1 VGIEEEKSQKSSIF
15 YDFILTIFLEIFSIL
30 SYKMSNSSNS
40 SNSGSE
46 GNTKTSEP
54 KPKKKQDSAKV
65 HWCFVL
71 NNYTEDNYTFI
82 KNFFSSNSSN
92 IWIIGKET
100 GEEWWDDIEG
110 HRHCISPAG
119 TKHLQMYC
127 AFKKKMRFTELKK
140 ILTSCHIQPCRGSKA
155 DNLRYCS
162 KEGNFESNTR
172 IPKPL
177 KLYPPR
183 DEWAKQVE
191 KYALQE
197 PDDRHV
203 MFVSG
208 EFCTGKTT
216 LAKYLIG
223 TYDFISGPLE
233 GGLRHILSVVSDNQ
247 DVETWIMNLTGKE
260 SFSISDGDNTNLWDI
275 LEKIK
280 DGLFMSHFGTKGTK
294 PVNFNSPNI
303 IIFSNCSE
311 SDITFSAEQH
321 NFHKGRLLFTNI

>member
-1 VGIEEEKSQKSSIF
+1 MAE
-15 YDFILTIFLEIFSIL
+15 
-30 SYKMSNSSNS
+30 NSSNS
-40 SNSGSE
+40 STDCFE
-46 GNTKTSEP
+46 GNTKTS
-54 KPKKKQDSAKV
+54 KQESAKT
-65 HWCFVL
+65 HWCLTL
-71 NNYTEDNYTFI
+71 NNWTEQEYVQI
-82 KNFFSSNSSN
+82 KSFFSSNSSN
-92 IWIIGKET
+92 VWIIGKEI
-100 GEEWWDDIEG
+100 GDN
-110 HRHCISPAG
+110 G
-119 TKHLQMYC
+119 TPHLQMYC
-127 AFKKKMRFTELKK
+127 AFNPKVRFTAIKK
-140 ILTSCHIQPCRGSKA
+140 VCDRLHVEKMISTKA
-155 DNLRYCS
+155 KNLAYCA
-162 KEGNFESNTR
+162 KDGDYETNTR

-177 KLYPPR
+177 KLHPPR

-208 EFCTGKTT
+208 DFCTGKTT

-223 TYDFISGPLE
+223 TYDFVSGPLE

-247 DVETWIMNLTGKE
+247 DIETWIMNLTGKE
-260 SFSISDGDNTNLWDI
+260 SISISDGEDTNLWNI

-303 IIFSNCSE
+303 IVFSNCSE

-321 NFHKGRLLFTNI
+321 NFHKERLLFTNI